1 MRINAVE
8 GLESFGLS
16 AGCIVI
22 LKQQKSDIS
31 TCTTNCSS
39 WKYEI
44 ASAIGHVVEHVNKMW
59 TYFLTLTM
67 MARFCPFSSKLTSL
81 IPSSSTY
88 GEMTQMLLI
97 FLEKP
102 LFTAVRGLRSYWSH
116 YSRLNLFW
124 WCIVLLAIA
133 RVKSMDRTA
142 ASRSWWKVS
151 ALKSRC
157 LDLDLR
163 EWSMV
168 VVCF

>member
-81 IPSSSTY
+81 IPSSSTC
-88 GEMTQMLLI
+88 GEMTQKLLRI
-97 FLEKP
+97 LVKP
-102 LFTAVRGLRSYWSH
+102 
-116 YSRLNLFW
+116 YSWFNLFW
-124 WCIVLLAIA
+124 GCIVLLAIA

-142 ASRSWWKVS
+142 ASKSWWKVS

-157 LDLDLR
+157 LDLDLCD
-163 EWSMV
+163 WSMV
-168 VVCF
+168 IVCF